1 MHWHYLAHDEPAMM
15 FGREITLRSEVAIQD
30 LPKVGPAWWPHEL
43 LNPVTQPRRISS
55 AECSRVRR
63 SCLTH

>member
-15 FGREITLRSEVAIQD
+15 FGREVTLRSEVAIQD

-43 LNPVTQPRRISS
+43 LNPAT
-55 AECSRVRR
+55 
-63 SCLTH
+63 